1 MNNIMTESFYDIL
14 GVDEN
19 TSAQEVKK
27 AYRQLSMKWHPD
39 KNSSPEAKGQFQK
52 ISEAYETLGDDKKR
66 QEYNMVRKNPF
77 LRGNSSTN
85 VHHAD
90 INMDALFSSLFG
102 MAQGIHTPNVHGFNN
117 TNAQGFPPGF
127 PQGFPQGFPPGF
139 QNLNV
144 QGMHNQNVQGFPNGN
159 IHVFH
164 GPNAMNFQQSLQKPT
179 PIIKTIEITLENVL
193 LESTVPLE
201 IERWTIDNGNKVF
214 EKETIYVN
222 IPGGVDDNELIILRN
237 KGNALNDRCIGDIKL
252 FVKIINNSLFKRVG
266 LDIIIDKN
274 ITLKDALCGFSFEI
288 KHLNG
293 KSYTLHNNAGNIIPA
308 EYKKIVPN
316 MGLTRDSH
324 IGNMVI
330 IFHVEFPE
338 KLSVEQIEGLKNI
351 L

>member
-1 MNNIMTESFYDIL
+1 MNESFYDIL

-19 TSAQEVKK
+19 TPAQDVKK

-77 LRGNSSTN
+77 LRGNPSTN
-85 VHHAD
+85 MHHAD
-90 INMDALFSSLFG
+90 INMDELFSSLFG
-102 MAQGIHTPNVHGFNN
+102 MAGLHGM
-117 TNAQGFPPGF
+117 PH
-127 PQGFPQGFPPGF
+127 
-139 QNLNV
+139 
-144 QGMHNQNVQGFPNGN
+144 GMPHGMQHGMAHGMPNGAN

-164 GPNAMNFQQSLQKPT
+164 APSAMNFQQSLQKPT
-179 PIIKTIEITLENVL
+179 PIIKTIDITLENVL

-201 IERWTIDNGNKVF
+201 IERWTIENGNKVF

-237 KGNALNDRCIGDIKL
+237 KGNALNEHCIGDIKL
-252 FVKIINNSLFKRVG
+252 FVRVINNSLFKRAG

-308 EYKKIVPN
+308 EYKKVVPN
-316 MGLTRDSH
+316 MGLTRENH
-324 IGNMVI
+324 IGNMII

-338 KLSVEQIEGLKNI
+338 KLSVEQIESLKNI

>member
-1 MNNIMTESFYDIL
+1 MSESFYDIL

-39 KNSSPEAKGQFQK
+39 KNASPEAKGQFQK
-52 ISEAYETLGDDKKR
+52 ISEAYETLGDDRKR

-77 LRGNSSTN
+77 SRGNSSTN
-85 VHHAD
+85 VHHVD
-90 INMDALFSSLFG
+90 INMDELFSSLFG
-102 MAQGIHTPNVHGFNN
+102 MAGLNGMGLNGMGQGMPPGMGLNGMGLNGLGLNGMPPGMHPGMPRGSNVH
-117 TNAQGFPPGF
+117 
-127 PQGFPQGFPPGF
+127 
-139 QNLNV
+139 
-144 QGMHNQNVQGFPNGN
+144 M
-159 IHVFH
+159 FH
-164 GPNAMNFQQSLQKPT
+164 GPGAMNFQQSLQKPS
-179 PIIKTIEITLENVL
+179 PIIKTIDITLETVL

-201 IERWTIDNGNKVF
+201 IERWTIENGNKVF

-222 IPGGVDDNELIILRN
+222 IPGGVDDNEMIILRN
-237 KGNALNDRCIGDIKL
+237 KGNALNEHCVGDIKL
-252 FVKIINNSLFKRVG
+252 FVRVINNSLFKRVG

-308 EYKKIVPN
+308 EYKKVVPN
-316 MGLTRDSH
+316 MGLTRETH
-324 IGNMVI
+324 VGNMII